1 MEEGMIVPKISGK
14 IEFKVPE
21 DILIV
26 SKFSD
31 SGLCCSRRV
40 DLRTFLGKFTN

>member
-26 SKFSD
+26 SK
-31 SGLCCSRRV
+31 
-40 DLRTFLGKFTN
+40 LRSTE